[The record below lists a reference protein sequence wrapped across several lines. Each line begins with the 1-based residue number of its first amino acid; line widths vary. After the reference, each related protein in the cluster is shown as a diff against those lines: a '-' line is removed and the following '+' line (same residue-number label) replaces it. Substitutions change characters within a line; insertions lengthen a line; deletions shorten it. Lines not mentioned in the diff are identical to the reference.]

1 MDFADKT
8 GVLAQLWID
17 FREDENFSAFMD
29 YNDIGVPM
37 AYYIAEGLV
46 NPTPLG
52 EQYVEESIDMM
63 FKLLEVTEAEVDE
76 VFKITEQD
84 VSLGAIL
91 VFAYNKKNP
100 GAEVAE

>member
-8 GVLAQLWID
+8 GILGQLWID
-17 FREDENFSAFMD
+17 FRDEDNFSAFMD

-63 FKLLEVTEAEVDE
+63 FKLLEITEAEVDGLE
-76 VFKITEQD
+76 EINLTTVLE
-84 VSLGAIL
+84 
-91 VFAYNKKNP
+91 FAYAKKTSGEP
-100 GAEVAE
+100 TE

>member
-8 GVLAQLWID
+8 GILGQLWID
-17 FREDENFSAFMD
+17 FREDDNFKAFMD

-37 AYYIAEGLV
+37 AYFIAEGLV

-63 FKLLEVTEAEVDE
+63 FKLLE
-76 VFKITEQD
+76 ITED
-84 VSLGAIL
+84 EIDGLEEINLTTVLE
-91 VFAYNKKNP
+91 FAYAKKNP
-100 GAEVAE
+100 GESIE

>member
-17 FREDENFSAFMD
+17 FREDDSFSAFMQ

-52 EQYVEESIDMM
+52 EQYVEESLDMM
-63 FKLLEVTEAEVDE
+63 FKLLE
-76 VFKITEQD
+76 ITEEEVEQLED
-84 VSLGAIL
+84 QSLGAIL

-100 GAEVAE
+100 GAEFSE